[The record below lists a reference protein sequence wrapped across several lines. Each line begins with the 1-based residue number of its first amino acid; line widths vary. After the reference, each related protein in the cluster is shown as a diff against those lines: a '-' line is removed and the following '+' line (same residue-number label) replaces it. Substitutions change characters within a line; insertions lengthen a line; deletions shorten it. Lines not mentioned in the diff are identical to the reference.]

1 MISQAYSV
9 GTTATKIIDSDECWR
24 TVYLHV
30 IGNGTV
36 YLGGNTVTVATGLPT
51 EKHAIPIVLEVPAR
65 ETVYAIVAADTEDV
79 RVLRPSA

>member
-24 TVYLHV
+24 TVYVHV
-30 IGNGTV
+30 IGNAKV
-36 YLGGNTVTVATGLPT
+36 YLGNSTVTTATGLPT
-51 EKHAIPIVLEVPAR
+51 EKSLPLTLEVPNG

>member
-24 TVYLHV
+24 TVYVHV
-30 IGNGTV
+30 IGNAKV
-36 YLGGNTVTVATGLPT
+36 YLGNSTVTTATGLPT
-51 EKHAIPIVLEVPAR
+51 EKSLPLTLEVPNG
-65 ETVYAIVAADTEDV
+65 EKVYAIVAADTEDV

>member
-1 MISQAYSV
+1 MISQAYTV

-24 TVYLHV
+24 TVYVHV
-30 IGNGTV
+30 IGNAKV
-36 YLGGNTVTVATGLPT
+36 YLGNSTVTTATGLPT
-51 EKHAIPIVLEVPAR
+51 EKSLPLTLEVPNG

>member
-1 MISQAYSV
+1 MISQAYTV

-24 TVYLHV
+24 TVYVHV
-30 IGNGTV
+30 IGNAKV
-36 YLGGNTVTVATGLPT
+36 YLGNSSVTTATGLPT
-51 EKHAIPIVLEVPAR
+51 EKSLPLTLEVPNG

>member
-1 MISQAYSV
+1 MISNAFTV

-30 IGNGTV
+30 IGNAKV
-36 YLGGNTVTVATGLPT
+36 YLGNSTVTTATGLPT
-51 EKHAIPIVLEVPAR
+51 EKSLPLTLEVPNG

>member
-9 GTTATKIIDSDECWR
+9 GTTATKIIDADECWR
-24 TVYLHV
+24 TVYVHV
-30 IGNGTV
+30 IGNAKV
-36 YLGGNTVTVATGLPT
+36 YLGNSTVTTSTGLPT
-51 EKHAIPIVLEVPAR
+51 EKSLPMTLEVPNG